1 MDVHDIRAMDDHDV
15 PFKEMVDESEDDS
28 TVDELEFDP
37 NQLREARPDLGPEN
51 LYADGLTDFDRE
63 ATTNKSRPLFVD
75 EIVNEYTPQ
84 PVETVE
90 DGSSE
95 EDEVPDEPISPPSRN
110 EADEAIEVLNRL
122 TMFTTDLDLDHLLL
136 KVSNKINQRRLGRMK
151 QSSISDFFEKTVT
164 TVF

>member
-1 MDVHDIRAMDDHDV
+1 MKAHDHDIRAMDDHDD
-15 PFKEMVDESEDDS
+15 PFKEMVDDSEDDS
-28 TVDELEFDP
+28 AVDELEFDP
-37 NQLREARPDLGPEN
+37 EN
-51 LYADGLTDFDRE
+51 LHADGLANFDRE
-63 ATTNKSRPLFVD
+63 VATNKFRPLSVD

-84 PVETVE
+84 PAETVE

-122 TMFTTDLDLDHLLL
+122 KMFTTDLDLDHLLL

>member
-1 MDVHDIRAMDDHDV
+1 MDDHDD
-15 PFKEMVDESEDDS
+15 PFKEMVDDSEDDS
-28 TVDELEFDP
+28 AVDELEFDP

-51 LYADGLTDFDRE
+51 LHADGLANFDRE
-63 ATTNKSRPLFVD
+63 VATNKFRQLFVD

>member
-1 MDVHDIRAMDDHDV
+1 MDDHDD

-90 DGSSE
+90 DDSSE

>member
-1 MDVHDIRAMDDHDV
+1 MDVHDIRAMDDHDD

-37 NQLREARPDLGPEN
+37 NQLREARLDLGPEN
-51 LYADGLTDFDRE
+51 LHADGLTDFDRE
-63 ATTNKSRPLFVD
+63 VTTNKSRPLFVH

-95 EDEVPDEPISPPSRN
+95 EDEVPNEPISPPSRN
-110 EADEAIEVLNRL
+110 EVDEAIEILKRL
-122 TMFTTDLDLDHLLL
+122 TLFTTDLDLDPLLL
-136 KVSNKINQRRLGRMK
+136 IVSNKINQRRLDKMK
-151 QSSISDFFEKTVT
+151 QSSISDLFKKTVT

>member
-1 MDVHDIRAMDDHDV
+1 MDDHDD
-15 PFKEMVDESEDDS
+15 PFKEMVDDSEDDS
-28 TVDELEFDP
+28 AVDELEFDP
-37 NQLREARPDLGPEN
+37 EN
-51 LYADGLTDFDRE
+51 LHADGLANFDRE
-63 ATTNKSRPLFVD
+63 VATNKFRPLSVD

-84 PVETVE
+84 PAETVE

-122 TMFTTDLDLDHLLL
+122 KMFTTDLDLDHLLL